1 MLSFLLDVYYGNTLL
16 DWITALLLALGVVV
30 LARAVY
36 WFFKNWV
43 KLLARATRSRMDD
56 VVVDLVEEPAVF
68 LIVVFGTQWAL
79 GRLTLERP
87 FSEWFISAYSLAAA
101 LGFAWLISRFYR
113 AFHESHLVP
122 LARKSD
128 TTLDDHLLP
137 TLRSGLIII
146 IWTVGVVVGLNNA
159 GYDVGALLAGL
170 GIGGLAFALAA
181 QDTIANFFGGVT
193 IFLQKPFRIGDLIEF
208 GGRTMAVKEIDLR
221 ATRLEDFDTGHAVY
235 IPNSMFTNGMIVNVS
250 AEGGFWASRTLRLS
264 PDTTAAQLER
274 ALKLIEAAVKAHP
287 DVDRCLLR
295 FNTFDNYSLE
305 ILLVYH
311 IREFGDRWR
320 VLTDVHLALMRVFE
334 QNQIRLALPVSVLD
348 RRNFV
353 DGQRVF

>member
-16 DWITALLLALGVVV
+16 DWLTALLLALGVVV

-43 KLLARATRSRMDD
+43 KLLVRATRTRMDD
-56 VVVDLVEEPAVF
+56 VIIDLIEEPVVF

-79 GRLTLERP
+79 GRLTLEKP
-87 FSEWFISAYSLAAA
+87 FSEWFVSAYSLAAA
-101 LGFAWLISRFYR
+101 IGFAWLISRFYR
-113 AFHESHLVP
+113 AFHDSHLVP
-122 LARKSD
+122 LVRKSD
-128 TTLDDHLLP
+128 TTLDDHLMP

-146 IWTVGVVVGLNNA
+146 IWTIGVVVGLNNA
-159 GYDVGALLAGL
+159 GWDVGALLAGL

-181 QDTIANFFGGVT
+181 QDTVANFFGGVT
-193 IFLQKPFRIGDLIEF
+193 IFLQKPFRVGDLIEF
-208 GGRTMAVKEIDLR
+208 GGKTMTVKEIDLR
-221 ATRLEDFDTGHAVY
+221 ATRLEDFDTGHAIY
-235 IPNSMFTNGMIVNVS
+235 IPNSMFTNGMITNVS
-250 AEGGFWASRTLRLS
+250 AEGGFWAARTLRLS
-264 PDTTAAQLER
+264 PDTPAAKMEQ
-274 ALKLIEAAVKAHP
+274 ALKLIEETVKNHP

-311 IREFGDRWR
+311 IREFGDRWH
-320 VLTDVHLALMRVFE
+320 VLTDVHLTLMRAFE
-334 QNQIRLALPVSVLD
+334 ENQIRLALPISVLD

-353 DGQRVF
+353 DGQRIF

>member
-1 MLSFLLDVYYGNTLL
+1 MFSFLLDVYYGNTLL
-16 DWITALLLALGVVV
+16 DWTTTLLLALGVVV
-30 LARAVY
+30 VARAVY

-43 KLLARATRSRMDD
+43 KLLVRATRSRMDD
-56 VVVDLVEEPAVF
+56 VILDIVEEPVVF

-79 GRLTLERP
+79 GRLTLEKP
-87 FSEWFISAYSLAAA
+87 FSEWFVSAYSLAAT
-101 LGFAWLISRFYR
+101 LGLAWLIARFYR

-122 LARKSD
+122 MVRKSD

-137 TLRSGLIII
+137 TLRSGLTII
-146 IWTVGVVVGLNNA
+146 IWTIGVVVGLNNA
-159 GYDVGALLAGL
+159 GWDVGALLAGL

-181 QDTIANFFGGVT
+181 QDTVANFFGGVT
-193 IFLQKPFRIGDLIEF
+193 ILLQKPFRVGDLIEF
-208 GGRTMAVKEIDLR
+208 SGKTMTVKEIDLR
-221 ATRLEDFDTGHAVY
+221 ATRLEDFDTGHAIY

-250 AEGGFWASRTLRLS
+250 AEGGFWAARTLRLS
-264 PDTTAAQLER
+264 PDMPSAQVEK
-274 ALKLIEAAVKAHP
+274 ALRLIEETVKAHP

-311 IREFGDRWR
+311 IRKFGDRWR
-320 VLTDVHLALMRVFE
+320 VLTDVHLSLMRVFE
-334 QNQIRLALPVSVLD
+334 QNQIRLALPISVLD

-353 DGQRVF
+353 DGQRIF